1 MPDDEVHSVL
11 HHFYVSNYIG
21 HFGPDKTVAKILQAG
36 LYWPIVF
43 KDVRKFVLIYDRCQ
57 RIGNISKWHEM
68 PQSAL
73 FKVELFNIWG
83 IDFMGLCPLS
93 YNNLYILIVVDYVPK
108 WVEAVTTPT
117 MAPSW

>member
-1 MPDDEVHSVL
+1 VLPIELSCLPKKKFLADAKYYVWEEPLLYKLCGDGIYLRSLPDDEVHSVL

-73 FKVELFNIWG
+73 F
-83 IDFMGLCPLS
+83 
-93 YNNLYILIVVDYVPK
+93 
-108 WVEAVTTPT
+108 
-117 MAPSW
+117 